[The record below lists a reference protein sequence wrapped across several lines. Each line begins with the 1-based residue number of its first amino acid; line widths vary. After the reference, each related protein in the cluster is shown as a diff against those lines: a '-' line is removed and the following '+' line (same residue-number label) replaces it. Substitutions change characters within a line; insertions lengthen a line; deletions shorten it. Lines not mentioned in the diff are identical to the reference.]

1 MWQLEQNLEM
11 SDYHMHQSSVLLPNE
26 FKPIPQSIKI
36 DMNQAIEIQ
45 ESTKDQSNS
54 RRWHEERI
62 NSLTASKFSEIL
74 KRKSI
79 TPKYV
84 QTILN
89 PKPFKYASTS
99 YGISNEKKPDRY
111 SLKNKV
117 FMYMTVDFV

>member
-1 MWQLEQNLEM
+1 MDVAVGTTCGDVRLP
-11 SDYHMHQSSVLLPNE
+11 HQSSVLLPNE

-62 NSLTASKFSEIL
+62 NRLTASKFSEIL

-89 PKPFKYASTS
+89 PKLFKSASTS
-99 YGISNEKKPDRY
+99 YVIPNEKKQ
-111 SLKNKV
+111 
-117 FMYMTVDFV
+117 TVIH